1 MRVELKLTL
10 TEQAEMA
17 TRGTHIAPRGGG
29 ELYAPELTLG
39 EARARLFA
47 AGGLGD
53 DGGYGAGWVWL
64 KMWGI
69 PFAFPNTAGRRRAVR
84 FHDLHHVLTEYP
96 TTWRGEFE
104 IAAWE
109 VAAGG
114 INRYWAGWL
123 LDLLG
128 FACGLAVYPRR
139 VYRAFMRGRRSAN
152 LYFETWDDS
161 ILARRVGDER
171 RRLGLDTDFESAES
185 RPTLRDRAAFV
196 FWAGAS
202 AAAYFAAGALMFA
215 PALGALFVVRLW
227 LAR

>member
-1 MRVELKLTL
+1 
-10 TEQAEMA
+10 MA
-17 TRGTHIAPRGGG
+17 TQETSLLRRGGVG
-29 ELYAPELTLG
+29 VERFAPGLTLG
-39 EARARLFA
+39 EARSRLFA
-47 AGGLGD
+47 LGGLGE
-53 DGGYGAGWVWL
+53 DGGYGAAWVWL

-69 PFAFPNTAGRRRAVR
+69 PFAFPNTEGRRRAVK

-109 VAAGG
+109 VAGG
-114 INRYWAGWL
+114 VNRYWEGWL

-128 FACGLAVYPRR
+128 FACGLFVYPRS

-161 ILARRVGDER
+161 ILARRVGEER
-171 RRLGLDTDFESAES
+171 RRLGLDSGGA
-185 RPTLRDRAAFV
+185 RPTWRDRAAFA

-202 AAAYFAAGALMFA
+202 LAAYGATGALLLA
-215 PALGALFVVRLW
+215 PALALLGALWLW